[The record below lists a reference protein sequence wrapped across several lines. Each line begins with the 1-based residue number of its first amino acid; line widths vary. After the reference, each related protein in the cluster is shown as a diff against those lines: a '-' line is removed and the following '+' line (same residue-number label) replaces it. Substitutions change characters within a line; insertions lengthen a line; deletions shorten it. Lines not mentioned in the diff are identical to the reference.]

1 MDATLLGLV
10 VLEALLRA
18 APAQFRW
25 RTETYEFV
33 DTPIAIDLLSGSGEI
48 RLGLE
53 ARVRPRELVDAWA
66 PQRAAFAEARE
77 GILLY

>member
-1 MDATLLGLV
+1 
-10 VLEALLRA
+10 
-18 APAQFRW
+18 
-25 RTETYEFV
+25 V
-33 DTPIAIDLLSGSGEI
+33 DDPIAIDLLSGSGEI

-66 PQRAAFAEARE
+66 PQREAFAEARA